1 LAPLSSF
8 TVTPMPVNQVP
19 GEPAD
24 RKLSGELSGELEA
37 EPTATK
43 PRVWVVVHGHFYQPP
58 RENPYL
64 NAIERQE
71 AAAPFHDWNERIH
84 FECYRPNG
92 FARIVSDRGR
102 TLRIVNNFEYLSFN
116 VGPTLL
122 SWLEKFAPETYARIL
137 EGDRRSCERWQGHGN
152 AIAQVYNHIIM
163 PLASRRDKLTQI
175 RWGKADFRARFG
187 REPEGMW
194 LAETAIDAETVDCL
208 IAEGIAFT
216 VLAPSQALR
225 CRPLATAETSP
236 PWQDVSDGSI
246 DPARAYRVWG
256 REGGYLDVFFYNG
269 PISRDMGFGD
279 LLRSSYGFAERLQG
293 AIHGE
298 GEPLVSVATDGETFG
313 HHKHFTEMT
322 LAYAF
327 TEEFPRR
334 GWQVGNYAVYLHRH
348 PPTWEV
354 ELKPVTAWSCSHGV
368 DRWQDDCGCGA
379 PVGQGRWR
387 KPLREALNGLRDRLS
402 EVFET
407 VGPQH
412 LREVWAARDAYI
424 AVVLAGLD
432 DEAVLA
438 RFWQEWGIS
447 GDRATG
453 LRLLEMQRHA
463 LLMFTS
469 CGWFFEEL
477 SRPEGTQVLRYA
489 ARAMELA
496 AEITGTSLE
505 PSFVEQLALAP
516 SNVAAYGNGAEVYRQ
531 LVVPHRVGPEQ
542 MVAQYAID
550 SLFRA
555 TGDRTYGYRI
565 TRQAY
570 RLQRLGALSLAMGRV
585 TVSDALATTDFGFAV
600 LHLGGYDVHC
610 CVQPAAELTDYEAI
624 EGELFGVFEQASA
637 TALVLA
643 LSARFGPRFFTLQD
657 LFAEERQRLLDL
669 LAQDTL
675 TRLDRVYDQVY
686 RDNYGI
692 LAAFRRE
699 KLPVPAELQVAA
711 AVSLNQRLMAVLQQ
725 LGTSLPLD
733 ELAAI
738 ATEGEFV
745 GCAFPRPE
753 AARILEEVI
762 WQRLYH
768 WLHGGEEPSAEPP
781 QSLAQLLVLV
791 ERLGIAVDLRRVQE
805 LYFAYFDRRDEW
817 RPPMPFWPQLPLA
830 TREAFLELGDR
841 IGLDVRTALEAR

>member
-1 LAPLSSF
+1 
-8 TVTPMPVNQVP
+8 
-19 GEPAD
+19 
-24 RKLSGELSGELEA
+24 
-37 EPTATK
+37 
-43 PRVWVVVHGHFYQPP
+43 
-58 RENPYL
+58 
-64 NAIERQE
+64 
-71 AAAPFHDWNERIH
+71 
-84 FECYRPNG
+84 
-92 FARIVSDRGR
+92 
-102 TLRIVNNFEYLSFN
+102 
-116 VGPTLL
+116 
-122 SWLEKFAPETYARIL
+122 
-137 EGDRRSCERWQGHGN
+137 
-152 AIAQVYNHIIM
+152 
-163 PLASRRDKLTQI
+163 
-175 RWGKADFRARFG
+175 
-187 REPEGMW
+187 
-194 LAETAIDAETVDCL
+194 
-208 IAEGIAFT
+208 
-216 VLAPSQALR
+216 
-225 CRPLATAETSP
+225 
-236 PWQDVSDGSI
+236 
-246 DPARAYRVWG
+246 G

-279 LLRSSYGFAERLQG
+279 LLRSSYQFAERLQG
-293 AIHGE
+293 AVHHGS
-298 GEPLVSVATDGETFG
+298 PQLVSVATDGETFG

-334 GWQVGNYAVYLHRH
+334 GWQVSNYAFYLHQH

-368 DRWQDDCGCGA
+368 DRWQADCGCGA
-379 PVGQGRWR
+379 PVGTGTWR
-387 KPLREALNGLRDRLS
+387 KPLREALNGLRDRLG
-402 EVFET
+402 EIFEA

-412 LREVWAARDAYI
+412 LRDIWGARDAYI
-424 AVVLAGLD
+424 AVVLAGLED
-432 DEAVLA
+432 GAALA
-438 RFWQEWGIS
+438 RFWEVWGVS
-447 GDRATG
+447 SDRATG

-477 SRPEGTQVLRYA
+477 SRPEGTQILRYA

-496 AEITGTSLE
+496 AEITGESLV
-505 PSFVEQLALAP
+505 PAFVEQLALAP
-516 SNVAAYGNGAEVYRQ
+516 SKAYGNGAEVYRQ

-542 MVAQYAID
+542 VVAQYAID
-550 SLFRA
+550 SLFRTA
-555 TGDRTYGYRI
+555 GDRVYGYAI
-565 TRQAY
+565 ARQAY

-610 CVQPAAELTDYEAI
+610 CVQPARELVDYEAI
-624 EGELFGVFEQASA
+624 EQELFGVFAQASA

-657 LFAEERQRLLDL
+657 LFAEERQRLLNL
-669 LAQDTL
+669 LTQETL

-711 AVSLNQRLMAVLQQ
+711 AVSLNQRLIAVLQQ
-725 LGTSLPLD
+725 LDALTPLPLD

-745 GCAFPRPE
+745 GCTFPRPE

-762 WQRLYH
+762 WQRL
-768 WLHGGEEPSAEPP
+768 HGWIYSGEEPTAYPP
-781 QSLAQLLVLV
+781 QSLAQLLAIV

-805 LYFAYFDRRDEW
+805 LYFAYFDRRDVL
-817 RPPMPFWPQLPLA
+817 RPPMPFWPELPLA
-830 TREAFLELGDR
+830 IREAFLELGDR
-841 IGLDVRTALEAR
+841 IGLDVGAALEPQ

>member
-1 LAPLSSF
+1 MLAPLSSF
-8 TVTPMPVNQVP
+8 TVTPTPPAQV
-19 GEPAD
+19 
-24 RKLSGELSGELEA
+24 SGLTGAGELE
-37 EPTATK
+37 TGGTK
-43 PRVWVVVHGHFYQPP
+43 PQVWVVIHGHFYQPP

-92 FARIVSDRGR
+92 FARIVSDGGR

-122 SWLEKFAPETYARIL
+122 SWLEKFAPETYQRIL
-137 EGDRRSCERWQGHGN
+137 AGDRRSCERWQGHGN
-152 AIAQVYNHIIM
+152 AIAQVYNHIIL
-163 PLASRRDKLTQI
+163 PLANRRDKLTQI

-216 VLAPSQALR
+216 ILAPSQALR
-225 CRPLATAETSP
+225 CRPLATAAEP
-236 PWQDVSDGSI
+236 EPVWRDVSDGSI
-246 DPARAYRVWG
+246 DPSRPYRVWG

-279 LLRSSYGFAERLQG
+279 LLRSSYNFAERLQG

-298 GEPLVSVATDGETFG
+298 ETQLVSVATDGETFG

-334 GWQVGNYAVYLHRH
+334 GWQVSNYAFYLHRY

-368 DRWQDDCGCGA
+368 DRWQADCGCGA
-379 PVGQGRWR
+379 PIGTGTWR
-387 KPLREALNGLRDRLS
+387 KPLREALNELRDRLC
-402 EVFET
+402 EVFEA

-412 LREVWAARDAYI
+412 LREVWGARDAYI
-424 AVVLAGLD
+424 EVVLAGLD
-432 DEAVLA
+432 DEAVLS
-438 RFWQEWGIS
+438 RFWETWGIS
-447 GDRATG
+447 TDRATG

-477 SRPEGTQVLRYA
+477 SRPEGTQILRYA
-489 ARAMELA
+489 ARALELA
-496 AEITGTSLE
+496 AEITGQSLE
-505 PSFVEQLALAP
+505 PAFVEQLALAP
-516 SNVAAYGNGAEVYRQ
+516 SHVPTYGNGAEVYRQ
-531 LVVPHRVGPEQ
+531 LVLPHRVGPAQ

-555 TGDRTYGYRI
+555 TGERTYGYAI
-565 TRQAY
+565 ARQAY
-570 RLQRLGALSLAMGRV
+570 RLQRLGALALAMGRV
-585 TVSDALATTDFGFAV
+585 TVRDALATTDFGFAV
-600 LHLGGYDVHC
+600 LHLGGYDIYC
-610 CVQPAAELTDYEAI
+610 CVQPATELSDYEAI
-624 EGELFGVFEQASA
+624 EQELFAVLEQASA
-637 TALVLA
+637 AALVLA

-657 LFAEERQRLLDL
+657 LFAEERQRLLNL
-669 LAQDTL
+669 LAQETL

-711 AVSLNQRLMAVLQQ
+711 AVSLNQRLIAVLQQ
-725 LGTSLPLD
+725 LAPLVPLPLD

-745 GCAFPRPE
+745 GCTFPRPE

-762 WQRLYH
+762 WQRLHH
-768 WLHGGEEPSAEPP
+768 WLYGGEEPSAESP

-817 RPPMPFWPQLPLA
+817 RPPMPFWPELPLA

-841 IGLDVRTALEAR
+841 IGLDVRGALEAR